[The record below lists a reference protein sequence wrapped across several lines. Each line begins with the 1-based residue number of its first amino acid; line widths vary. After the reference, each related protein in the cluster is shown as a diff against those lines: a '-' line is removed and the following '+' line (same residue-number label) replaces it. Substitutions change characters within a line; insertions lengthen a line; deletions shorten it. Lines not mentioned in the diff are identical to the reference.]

1 MARAR
6 GEREPQD
13 RPVRTSAARGEA
25 VNQKHDVDVLPAC
38 AKDLKIRGRAGAV
51 QPYHEVPGIPLPDLG
66 RARNRGKPFCIP
78 NRFQVSRRM
87 YFDTVVGGANTPTL
101 KGANAH
107 IVPAGGVTID
117 SGTRVGSGAQ
127 ASTSL

>member
-1 MARAR
+1 MAGPGPGPVAERGVARAR

-87 YFDTVVGGANTPTL
+87 ILTL
-101 KGANAH
+101 SWEVQ
-107 IVPAGGVTID
+107 IP
-117 SGTRVGSGAQ
+117 R
-127 ASTSL
+127 L